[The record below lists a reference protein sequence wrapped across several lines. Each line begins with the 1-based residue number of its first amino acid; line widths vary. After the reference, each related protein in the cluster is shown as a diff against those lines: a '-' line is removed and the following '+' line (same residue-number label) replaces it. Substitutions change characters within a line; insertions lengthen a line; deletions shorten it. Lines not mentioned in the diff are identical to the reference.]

1 MIVLS
6 GAEVVLPAGPLS
18 PGTLIIDGNRIVDVV
33 SGTRGPDAV
42 HEHFDLTGQYVV
54 PGFIDVHVHGLEGVD
69 TLDDGD
75 PIAQMSRRMPRH
87 GVTAFCPTSIACD
100 PATLARMLAGVRRAR
115 TSAISGARVLPAHL
129 ESNFINPEYKGAQP
143 LECLRTPR
151 GFAPEGSFAGAEI
164 LDVIAASRPDVGIV
178 TIAPE
183 LDDALELIA
192 DLVRKGHYVSLGHS
206 GATYEQ
212 ALVGIEAGATQATHL
227 FNRMPPVGHRTP
239 GLAGAMLQHD
249 GIAAEV
255 VCDLVHV
262 HPAMVKL
269 TFAAKSP
276 ERFMAITDGTSGSG
290 LTPGSTAMLGDRQI
304 TIRDAAYLPD
314 GTIAGSAITMANAF
328 ANLVEV
334 VGLSLHEAAM
344 VCSTTPARELKLQG
358 LGLIA
363 PGAIADLVV
372 LDRDLHV
379 RKTFVDGRLVFDAD
393 TGDGSTVG

>member
-18 PGTLIIDGNRIVDVV
+18 PGTLIIDGNRIVDVA

-42 HEHFDLTGQYVV
+42 HEHFDLTGQYVL

-75 PIAQMSRRMPRH
+75 PIAQMSRRMPHH

-100 PATLARMLAGVRRAR
+100 PARLARMLACVRRAR

-151 GFAPEGSFAGAEI
+151 GSAPEGSFAGAEI
-164 LDVIAASRPDVGIV
+164 LDVISASRPDVGIV

-212 ALVGIEAGATQATHL
+212 ALGGIEAGATQATHL

-239 GLAGAMLQHD
+239 GLAGAVLQHD

-393 TGDGSTVG
+393 TAGDSTVG